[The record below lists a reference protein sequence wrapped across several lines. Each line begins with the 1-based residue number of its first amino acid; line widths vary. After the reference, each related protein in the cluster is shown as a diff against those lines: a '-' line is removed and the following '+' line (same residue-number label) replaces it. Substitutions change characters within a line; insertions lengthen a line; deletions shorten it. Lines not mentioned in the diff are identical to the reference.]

1 MKSLLLAHLAFKK
14 NVETKLKE
22 YGLNPGNPKMLT
34 FIGDHD
40 GCKQRDIAAEFYMET
55 CTLSS
60 VLSNMENNG
69 LIERIR
75 PENDKRSYTI
85 HLTKKGRRILNTVKK
100 QFDDSVETALSG
112 FSPKEAAELR
122 SYLDRVVV
130 NLKESN
136 RNFE

>member
-1 MKSLLLAHLAFKK
+1 MKSLLLAHLSFKK
-14 NVETKLKE
+14 NVETKLKK

-34 FIGDHD
+34 YIGDHE
-40 GCKQRDIAAEFYMET
+40 GCKQKDIAEEFYMET

-60 VLSNMENNG
+60 VLSNMESTG

-75 PENDKRSYTI
+75 LENDKRSYTI
-85 HLTKKGRRILNTVKK
+85 HLTKKGKRILSAVRN

-122 SYLDRVVV
+122 GYLDRIVK

-136 RNFE
+136 SAF